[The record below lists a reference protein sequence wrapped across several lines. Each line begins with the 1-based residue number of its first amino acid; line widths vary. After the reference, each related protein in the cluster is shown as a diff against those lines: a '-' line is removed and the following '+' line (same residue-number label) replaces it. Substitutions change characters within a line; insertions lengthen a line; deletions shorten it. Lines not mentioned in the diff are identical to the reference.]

1 MTQTLLA
8 YGATAIAAVWVVWS
22 VILPRSLKQ
31 RLRGR
36 AKASGGKGGCGSD
49 DCGCGD

>member
-8 YGATAIAAVWVVWS
+8 YGATAVAAVWVVWS

-31 RLRGR
+31 RLRGGAKTKS
-36 AKASGGKGGCGSD
+36 AKACGD